1 MQNAKPVVTFEC
13 GGERAAQLAQ
23 RSLGQRGFQVER
35 SFDLLGSDSDAC
47 DCPHHG
53 TLRCTCQYSVLLVYW
68 EAGPPVPVTAHS
80 RDSRTRFDIAADPN
94 APLEADLV
102 DRIMAILLE
111 TSVSS
116 GRLADPLLEAGASPG

>member
-1 MQNAKPVVTFEC
+1 MESVNEVTFEC

-23 RSLGQRGFQVER
+23 GSLGQRGFQVER

-53 TLRCTCQYSVLLVYW
+53 TARCTCQYSVLLVYS
-68 EAGPPVPVTAHS
+68 EAGPPVPVTVHS

-94 APLEADLV
+94 VPLEADLV

-111 TSVSS
+111 TSVESR
-116 GRLADPLLEAGASPG
+116 GIRANPLQETGVSPA